1 MKYTLYTLVV
11 TIPDKEFPFI
21 CEVIEI
27 LDKEWTLKMDVVN
40 YRQSHLYIAN
50 SKGKAISDMLT
61 GDGTEYNMFQS
72 KFRFHYCYVQETEP
86 SVPID

>member
-11 TIPDKEFPFI
+11 TIP
-21 CEVIEI
+21 
-27 LDKEWTLKMDVVN
+27 DKEWTLKMDVVN